1 MRQSCLPDWSLD
13 GSLLLT
19 LLLVVLHQ
27 RPVQAAC
34 PGTSAAGSSL
44 HGGHAQHPAFML
56 IARHMTMQRQRPG
69 QAASLLTAGR
79 PMVPPKPSASW
90 LEHRAGGVLLGSPGR
105 LHGRGHLQMVLG
117 QTGRQALVR
126 QGPVDVMCLGGVA
139 QTCSQCS
146 CYCTELVLQTRYST
160 THSSIAAA
168 FALGRAQVLLA
179 CSHVCN

>member
-69 QAASLLTAGR
+69 QAASCSLQDDQWFLQSR
-79 PMVPPKPSASW
+79 VPVGWNTGLGVFCWAALAACTGVAIHRWYWVK
-90 LEHRAGGVLLGSPGR
+90 RAGKR
-105 LHGRGHLQMVLG
+105 W
-117 QTGRQALVR
+117 
-126 QGPVDVMCLGGVA
+126 
-139 QTCSQCS
+139 
-146 CYCTELVLQTRYST
+146 
-160 THSSIAAA
+160 
-168 FALGRAQVLLA
+168 
-179 CSHVCN
+179 